1 MMYFQGIS
9 KKKLDSFSQIVL
21 LDVYQC
27 ILFPVVCEVSKC
39 QATRRNDGPPVNVQV
54 NK

>member
-21 LDVYQC
+21 LDVHQC
-27 ILFPVVCEVSKC
+27 ILFLFFVRY
-39 QATRRNDGPPVNVQV
+39 QNV
-54 NK
+54 K